1 MTNERYL
8 SQRNEFD
15 QPGFSD
21 RSPDRMGRDER
32 GFLDR
37 ARDEVSSW
45 FGDDDAERRRQRN
58 ERFDESR
65 MGRDRSYDQFE
76 RSPRYRD
83 EGYRRPYTGRG
94 GARSGFGDDFGR
106 PASSWSIDRG
116 TSQRDFS
123 APAMRHDPDYSEWR
137 DRQIEQLDRD
147 YAEFRREHQARFDRE
162 FSEWRGQRQAKRQLV
177 GNVREH
183 MEVVGSD
190 GQPIGKVDW
199 VKGDKVILTK
209 HDSADGRHHAITCS
223 MVDRVEDDKVFLD
236 RTAEEAKRHFERNDS
251 SAFFEREHERDEGPH
266 MLNRSFSG
274 TY

>member
-1 MTNERYL
+1 MTNERYRDHR
-8 SQRNEFD
+8 SEFD
-15 QPGFSD
+15 QPSYSD
-21 RSPDRMGRDER
+21 RSSRDER

-45 FGDDDAERRRQRN
+45 FGDDDAERRRQR
-58 ERFDESR
+58 DDSR
-65 MGRDRSYDQFE
+65 MGRERSYDQYE
-76 RSPRYRD
+76 RNPRYRD

-94 GARSGFGDDFGR
+94 GARSGFGEDFGP

-116 TSQRDFS
+116 TSQRGMERGGS
-123 APAMRHDPDYSEWR
+123 MRHDPDYSEWR
-137 DRQIEQLDRD
+137 NRQIEQLDRD

-183 MEVVGSD
+183 MDVVGSD
-190 GQPIGKVDW
+190 DLPVGKVDW
-199 VKGDKVILTK
+199 VKGDHIILTK
-209 HDSADGRHHAITCS
+209 HDSSDGRHHAIACS
-223 MVDRVEDDKVFLD
+223 MVDRIEENKVVLD
-236 RTAEEAKRHFERNDS
+236 RTAEEARRHFERNDT
-251 SAFFEREHERDEGPH
+251 SAFFGREHEHEHERDGGPH